1 MGRQVQALERMVTI
15 TAATQA
21 ERFDAFL
28 TLREQAGVPMSF
40 QDAVSLLAK
49 RHIPLSRSAWH
60 KLRDPKYLIKNFNVL
75 AGFADIFGT
84 DGDYLINEDAA
95 TPPAIEAQRENLASA
110 RTASVLE
117 FAKKRMGIEGF
128 SPDDTQRFHDLLMKY
143 AAPAN

>member
-28 TLREQAGVPMSF
+28 TLREQSGAPMSF
-40 QDAVSLLAK
+40 QDAVELLAK
-49 RHIPLSRSAWH
+49 RHVPLSRSAWH

-75 AGFADIFGT
+75 AGFADIFGAN
-84 DGDYLINEDAA
+84 GDYLINENAA
-95 TPPAIEAQRENLASA
+95 TPPSILAQRASLASA

-117 FAKKRMGIEGF
+117 FAAKRMGVEQF
-128 SPDDTQRFHDLLMKY
+128 SPEDTQHLHDLLMKY
-143 AAPAN
+143 AAPAK